1 MDFVMLS
8 DWPNGMR
15 FDPLVAATVI
25 VGIVTA
31 AVLVA
36 VF

>member
-1 MDFVMLS
+1 MGFVMLS
-8 DWPNGMR
+8 EWPNGMR
-15 FDPLVAATVI
+15 FDPLVAVTVV

-31 AVLVA
+31 AFLVT